1 MADSRWNDE
10 LLTGDA
16 MVDEQHRTLFE
27 MVERF
32 ADALDAGGDGE
43 AVADTLYEVL
53 VYAEDH
59 FRDEE
64 ALMERIDYPGL
75 ESQRRMH
82 AAFAADAKDMARA
95 FIERHSVTG
104 PVLLDYLTDWLDNHV
119 RTQDMALARFL
130 AAEKRDSED

>member
-1 MADSRWNDE
+1 MVDSRWSDE

-16 MVDEQHRTLFE
+16 MVDEQHRTLFD
-27 MVERF
+27 MVGRF
-32 ADALDAGGDGE
+32 AEALDAGGDGE
-43 AVADTLYEVL
+43 AVADALYEVL

-64 ALMERIDYPGL
+64 ALMERIEYPGL

-82 AAFAADAKDMARA
+82 AAFAADAKEMARA
-95 FIERHSVTG
+95 FTEGHGVTG

-119 RTQDMALARFL
+119 RTQDMTLARFL
-130 AAEKRDSED
+130 AAEKQNSED